1 MRERACNAFNLTE
14 SEARRLLS
22 QRVGPLPPDHVPVA
36 REVPA
41 GWSPHVHSRAS
52 VEPGEF
58 AARLAGQPIFL
69 VPGYRSVADFPRQ
82 PRG

>member
-14 SEARRLLS
+14 SETRRLLS
-22 QRVGPLPPDHVPVA
+22 ERVGPLPPDHVPVA

-41 GWSPHVHSRAS
+41 GWSLHVQSRAD
-52 VEPGEF
+52 VETGEF
-58 AARLAGQPIFL
+58 AVRLVGQPSFL
-69 VPGYRSVADFPRQ
+69 VRGDAVADFPRQ